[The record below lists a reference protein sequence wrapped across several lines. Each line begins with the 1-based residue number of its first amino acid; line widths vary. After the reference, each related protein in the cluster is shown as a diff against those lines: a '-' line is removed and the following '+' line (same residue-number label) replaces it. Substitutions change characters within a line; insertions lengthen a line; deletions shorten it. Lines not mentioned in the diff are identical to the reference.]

1 MYNMEEK
8 RMLKRSILLITY
20 AIVLYLALINLHQLS
35 GTIRYL
41 LNVTFPVVAGFAVAY
56 VLNLPMSAIE
66 RGIVSP
72 FLIKIFKKE
81 KPASARGLS
90 MMLIFLLLFAVI
102 GGMIFFIVPD
112 VVENAKTLGQAVPG
126 HIDRMGAAFMTYL
139 SSLNIPQTVIDQLK
153 NYADTVVS
161 TIGEY
166 AVNLIPQMVNGIGQA
181 ASRVTGVIL
190 CVIVAVYLLAGKES
204 LYRVGRSLMAAYVPR
219 KPREEIYHVL
229 DVADDCFSRYIT
241 GQVSEAFILGALC
254 FIGMSLF
261 RFPYPLLIGLL
272 VGIGGLIPMFG
283 AIIGAGLGAFLI
295 LVVSPGK
302 VIWFI
307 LFIIVLQQ
315 IEGNFIYPRVV
326 GSSMGL
332 KGIYVVLAI
341 IIGGNLLGFFGMVV
355 GIPLF
360 ATLYTLIRRDV
371 IKRTHVEKGKEESGK
386 A

>member
-1 MYNMEEK
+1 MEEK

-283 AIIGAGLGAFLI
+283 AVIGAGLGAFLI